1 MTAPNG
7 QRYNV
12 PFTTAF
18 DTTGV
23 VAPSAKLNFYLT
35 GTSTRATTY
44 SNAGLTIANAN
55 PVQANGGGLFG
66 NIFLSPGTQY
76 KVVLTDEND
85 NEIWTADPVTSNGSG
100 SFITAVAT
108 IADLRGITATLSA
121 AYGIVMVEG
130 YYAAGDFGPAE
141 IFYWSASSSASDN
154 GVTVINP
161 TGNGGNGRWL
171 LTFNST
177 LSVLQGGAKGD
188 GSTDDTARIQA
199 CLAALPNGG
208 NLVFPWG
215 STGTYYLTNA
225 LTITKGVRIT
235 SPVGATIKQTVA
247 GKKTFY
253 VTASNVSFDGLI
265 LDGYQKATWNV
276 LEDLILVSGTFNAG
290 LAPTYI
296 SNFSIKN
303 CKFLNFGS
311 AAVHIQYAS
320 NIIVD
325 NNTIDGG
332 VYIGVGLDSCSYF
345 TISNNLISD
354 ISGTG
359 VPVLNAYGIYASRL
373 TDDSGE
379 LVSQPRSQYGT
390 ITGNVVRKVPTWEG
404 LDTHGGDNIVF
415 TGNTVYQ
422 CKFGIAVGGSKNSA
436 GSYAYAPTNCTVSG
450 NVVNSAVTDGTA
462 QYGIAFS
469 GASGAEYATGS
480 ISGNTVTGY
489 GDSTSSTI
497 PAIFLSI
504 TKGVSVSGNSV
515 YYPGAVGIYGLT
527 NIACSIVGNSILD
540 PWTNTLAVGDA
551 VGIRIGGDNNSVHI
565 SGNSIMHFDKA
576 ATYLLTTATG
586 KGIRYDNGGSG
597 NSGTIG
603 NFLTN
608 ATTPVVD
615 GDGILTAFPVL
626 AGSGA
631 PTVTALKGTIYCRRD
646 GSAVNNRAY
655 INTDG
660 GTSWTYLTTGT

>member
-1 MTAPNG
+1 MTTPAG
-7 QRYNV
+7 QRYNT
-12 PFTTAF
+12 PYTTAF

-23 VAPSAKLNFYLT
+23 VSPGAKLNFYLT
-35 GTSTRATTY
+35 GTSTRANTY
-44 SNAGLTIANAN
+44 SNAALTIANAN
-55 PVQANGGGLFG
+55 PVQANGAGLFG
-66 NIFLSPGTQY
+66 NIYLSPGQQY
-76 KVVLTDEND
+76 KVVLTDSDD
-85 NEIWTADPVTSNGSG
+85 NEIWTADPVVSSGSG
-100 SFITAVAT
+100 SFITAIAT
-108 IADLRGITATLSA
+108 IADLRAITASLSA
-121 AYGIVMVEG
+121 AYGVVMVEG

-141 IFYWSASSSASDN
+141 VFVWSAASVAVDN

-161 TGNGGNGRWL
+161 TGNVSSGRWL

-199 CLAALPNGG
+199 CLGALPNGG

-215 STGTYYLTNA
+215 STGVYNLTNQ
-225 LTITKGVRIT
+225 LTITKGVRIS
-235 SPVGATIKQTVA
+235 SPVGATIKQTAA
-247 GKKTFY
+247 GKKTFN
-253 VTASNVSFDGLI
+253 VTSSNVSFDGLI
-265 LDGYQKATWNV
+265 MTGFQNATWNV
-276 LEDLILVSGTFNAG
+276 LEDLIYISGTFNAG

-296 SNFSIKN
+296 SNFGIKN
-303 CKFLNFGS
+303 CKFLAFGS

-332 VYIGVGLDSCSYF
+332 IYIGVGLDSCSYF

-354 ISGTG
+354 ISGVG
-359 VPVLNAYGIYASRL
+359 VPVVNAYGIYASRL

-379 LVSQPRSQYGT
+379 LVSQPRSQYGA

-422 CKFGIAVGGSKNSA
+422 CKFGIAVGASKNSA
-436 GSYAYAPTNCTVSG
+436 GTYTYAPTNCTVSG
-450 NVVNSAVTDGTA
+450 NVVNSSVTDGSA
-462 QYGIAFS
+462 QYGIAFT
-469 GASGAEYATGS
+469 GAPSSENATGCVN
-480 ISGNTVTGY
+480 GNTVTGY
-489 GDSTSSTI
+489 GDSTSATI
-497 PAIFLSI
+497 PAIYI
-504 TKGVSVSGNSV
+504 ATANGVAVSGNSV
-515 YYPGAVGIYGLT
+515 YYPGAVGIYAMTCGAL
-527 NIACSIVGNSILD
+527 SIVGNSIVD
-540 PWTNTLAVGDA
+540 PWTNTGAVGDA

-565 SGNSIMHFDKA
+565 SGNSIMHIDKT

-586 KGIRYDNGGSG
+586 KAIRYDNGGSG
-597 NSGTIG
+597 NAGSVG
-603 NFLTN
+603 NFMTN
-608 ATTPVVD
+608 ATTPIVD
-615 GDGILTAFPVL
+615 GDGILSAFQLL
-626 AGSGA
+626 AGTGA
-631 PTVTALKGTIYCRRD
+631 PGSTALKGTIYCRRD